1 MNERPGGSGRS
12 ERLGP
17 EEVQRGL
24 RLSVAEGAAFAIM
37 VGLGETYIIADAVR
51 LGASTLML
59 GLLVS
64 LPLFVGSLGPFL
76 CLRLLARVTKRRRR
90 IVVAANVL
98 QALNLVAL
106 AAVELAG
113 AGTPTLLLAAY
124 ALHQLLGQAAGTAWT
139 SWFGDLIPA
148 EVRGSYVAR
157 RNRVVYGAIGVG
169 ILVGGLLLQ
178 WLEPADSI
186 ASGTGGIGFA
196 LLFALAGIA
205 RGISALL
212 SARTPEPPF
221 AGMSTG
227 PRVRRFLF
235 TERGT
240 RARRLILLVF
250 AIQFTVYLSSPFY
263 TPFML
268 EDLQLS
274 YVEFTVASLMV
285 MGVKVG
291 ILPSIGRAIDQF
303 GPRST
308 FCMTLILLAL
318 VPLPWVFA
326 TGFWVIFA
334 AQCFSGLA
342 WGGYEVSLF
351 GLLVGSSYRGTR
363 AQVSAVQ
370 QLANG
375 SAQLLGAMAGAG
387 IVALASGDL
396 RVIFA
401 VSCAARLL
409 VAFAAPIVLPA
420 GIGETS
426 VGPHRLLLRV
436 VGFRSGGGIALR
448 PVGGLTE
455 DPEVEVGL
463 DDEDPPDDGELVGAD
478 LVRGDGSE
486 VGSAEPSDA
495 RGDES
500 NGSRHAPP
508 GSTR

>member
-1 MNERPGGSGRS
+1 VSERPARSGHS
-12 ERLGP
+12 ERLSP

-24 RLSVAEGAAFAIM
+24 RLSVAEGAAFAAM

-76 CLRLLARVTKRRRR
+76 CLRLLARVTKRRRL
-90 IVVAANVL
+90 IVVASNVL
-98 QALNLVAL
+98 QSLNLAVL

-113 AGTPTLLLAAY
+113 AGTPTLLLVAY

-148 EVRGSYVAR
+148 AVRGSYVAR
-157 RNRVVYGAIGVG
+157 RNRVVYGSIGIG

-178 WLEPADSI
+178 WLEPEGAI
-186 ASGTGGIGFA
+186 TTGGGGIGFA
-196 LLFALAGIA
+196 LLFALAALA
-205 RGISALL
+205 RGVSALL

-221 AGMSTG
+221 AGMSAG

-268 EDLQLS
+268 EDLQLT

-285 MGVKVG
+285 MGAKVG
-291 ILPSIGRAIDQF
+291 VLPSIGRAIDQF

-308 FCMTLILLAL
+308 FFLTLILLAL
-318 VPLPWVFA
+318 VPLPWAFA

-351 GLLVGSSYRGTR
+351 GLLISSSYRGTR

-401 VSCAARLL
+401 VSCAARLA
-409 VAFAAPIVLPA
+409 VALAAPLVLPA
-420 GIGETS
+420 GIGETA

-436 VGFRSGGGIALR
+436 VGFRTGGGIALR
-448 PVGGLTE
+448 PVTGLTPE
-455 DPEVEVGL
+455 DEVQAQQERA
-463 DDEDPPDDGELVGAD
+463 EEAA
-478 LVRGDGSE
+478 
-486 VGSAEPSDA
+486 SAEPTGTD
-495 RGDES
+495 
-500 NGSRHAPP
+500 
-508 GSTR
+508 T

>member
-1 MNERPGGSGRS
+1 MSADAPAGDRRARLRPD
-12 ERLGP
+12 
-17 EEVQRGL
+17 EVQRGL
-24 RLSVAEGAAFAIM
+24 RLSVGEGAAFALM

-64 LPLFVGSLGPFL
+64 LPLFIGSLGPFL
-76 CLRLLARVTKRRRR
+76 CLHLLARVTRRRRR
-90 IVVAANVL
+90 IVVGANLL
-98 QALNLVAL
+98 QALNLVVL
-106 AAVELAG
+106 GAVDLAG
-113 AGTPTLLLAAY
+113 AGSPTVLLVAY

-169 ILVGGLLLQ
+169 ILAGGLLLH
-178 WLEPADSI
+178 WFEPEGPITGDARG
-186 ASGTGGIGFA
+186 GTGFA
-196 LLFALAGIA
+196 LLFILAGVA
-205 RGISALL
+205 RAVSAAL

-227 PRVRRFLF
+227 ARVRRFLF

-291 ILPSIGRAIDQF
+291 ILPSIGRIIDQF

-326 TGFWVIFA
+326 DGFWLVFA
-334 AQCFSGLA
+334 ASCFSGLA

-351 GLLVGSSYRGTR
+351 GLLIGSSYRGTR
-363 AQVSAVQ
+363 ALVSAVQ

-375 SAQLLGAMAGAG
+375 SAQLLGAMAGAA

-409 VAFAAPIVLPA
+409 VAFVAPIVLPA
-420 GIGETS
+420 GIGETA

-448 PVGGLTE
+448 PVNGLTE
-455 DPEVEVGL
+455 DPEVELGL
-463 DDEDPPDDGELVGAD
+463 DEEDPEGAD
-478 LVRGDGSE
+478 FLGGDGSGSE
-486 VGSAEPSDA
+486 PASRVGARDEITGDDRQAPSDT
-495 RGDES
+495 
-500 NGSRHAPP
+500 
-508 GSTR
+508 TR